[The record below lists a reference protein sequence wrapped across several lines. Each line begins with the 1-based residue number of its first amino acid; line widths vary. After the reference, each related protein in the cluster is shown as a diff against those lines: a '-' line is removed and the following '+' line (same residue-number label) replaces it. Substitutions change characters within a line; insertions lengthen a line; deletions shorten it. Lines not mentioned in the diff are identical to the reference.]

1 MAIDLINGTDAD
13 IAAFGG
19 GSDTVTKRSIMV
31 SAPGTTDAQAAAGV
45 QANTGTAAMK
55 SASTNAQRALAAGVL
70 LDSIITSVDLSTP
83 VKREAFRLKRG
94 LQELIDVCQ
103 QIGA

>member
-1 MAIDLINGTDAD
+1 MAIDVVNGTDAD

-19 GSDTVTKRSIMV
+19 GTETITKRTV
-31 SAPGTTDAQAAAGV
+31 FAGSALTTDAQGAAGV
-45 QANTGTAAMK
+45 QANAGTAVMK
-55 SASTNAQRALAAGVL
+55 NGSSNANRAAVAGVL
-70 LDSIITSVDLSTP
+70 LDTIITSVDLSTP

-94 LQELIDVCQ
+94 LQELYDICA

>member
-1 MAIDLINGTDAD
+1 MAIDLINGTDAS

-19 GSDTVTKRSIMV
+19 GTETVPARSIFV
-31 SAPGTTDAQAAAGV
+31 SSGLTTDAQAAAGV
-45 QANTGTAAMK
+45 QANAKTSCMK
-55 SASTNAQRALAAGVL
+55 SAASSADRAAVAGVL

-83 VKREAFRLKRG
+83 ALRKAFRLKKG
-94 LQELIDVCQ
+94 LAELYDILA